1 MNNFDLKLYLAN
13 NPLLMEAEDVDL
25 ENSLK
30 SVFNDIEKEMEVS
43 KEKLTESAG
52 LAIAGTALAIPELM
66 KIIGGVTKKVNK
78 FFGGK
83 GATGDKII
91 SIADKLHH
99 FLVGIIEKGL
109 KVLGM
114 KDSNAIHKTANIIF
128 HVIIASLMITSGL
141 GAYKA
146 VKSANLSHATLEG
159 ALAAVKNG
167 EVSKFI
173 AKELGGL
180 AKVAPEAGTLATT
193 ALSTTA

>member
-1 MNNFDLKLYLAN
+1 MGMFKLINPVITGSFEDQYEASTPEAAAKKFWDALTSDGKYVTGNVPRFMFTLQDLSS
-13 NPLLMEAEDVDL
+13 E
-25 ENSLK
+25 
-30 SVFNDIEKEMEVS
+30 
-43 KEKLTESAG
+43 
-52 LAIAGTALAIPELM
+52 
-66 KIIGGVTKKVNK
+66 
-78 FFGGK
+78 
-83 GATGDKII
+83 
-91 SIADKLHH
+91 KLHH

-128 HVIIASLMITSGL
+128 HVVIASLMIASGL

-159 ALAAVKNG
+159 ALTAVKNG

-193 ALSTTA
+193 ALGTTA